1 MARRLNSRVVWALAK
16 RDLRMYFSNPT
27 GYVFITLFILLS
39 AAAAFW
45 QERFFLNNLANLDQ
59 LNQVFPYLLL
69 FFVPALT
76 MSVWAEERKQGTDEL
91 LLTLPATDLSI
102 VLGKYLAAAGIYTV
116 SLFLSL
122 SHVAVLAWLGSPDL
136 GLMAANFLGYWLVGA
151 ALIAVGM
158 LASLATTRV
167 TIAFILGAV
176 FCAGFIF
183 VGAAAGFYSESLGQR
198 LAPFG
203 VFRHFSD
210 FGRGVVSLSAIVYF
224 LSLAGFF
231 LYLNVLLLGRR
242 HWPPRAEGWPMWL
255 HQAIR
260 ALAVVV
266 ALVSAN
272 ALLGR
277 GSVRPL
283 RVDATAEKLHSL
295 SDETRRL
302 LTDLPSDR
310 PVFIQAF
317 VSREVPESYVQTRE
331 NLLNLLREIDA
342 VGGARVEVL
351 VEDTEPYTQ
360 AARDAREKFGIMARQ
375 VPHVGSARAGF
386 ADVFLGVAFT
396 CGAEEQV
403 IPFFDRGLPAEY
415 EVARGIRVVART
427 ARKKIGVVNT
437 EVRLFGGLDF
447 QTLRTSPP
455 WSVVE
460 ELKKQYEV
468 VQINPASPI
477 AEQVDGLLVVL
488 ASSLSQESMD
498 NLEAYVKAG
507 RPALLLDDPLP
518 LINLGLAPSEAAG
531 ANMNPFMRQGQPP
544 PQPKGNVRKLLANL
558 GVDWDPARIAWD
570 TYNPH
575 PELAHLPPEVVFVGP
590 GNGNP
595 EAFNAS
601 NVASGGLQEVVF
613 LYPGGLQKAE
623 GAFEFQPLL
632 RTGKASGSFSYQ
644 QMVQRS
650 FFGTQLN
657 RNLPH
662 RPGDKDYVLAAQA
675 RSSGASNGADGKA
688 SVGTNVIVIAD
699 VDFISEQFF
708 EIRKLGAESLNFDN
722 VTFFLNAIDLLVGD
736 ESFVALRKRRVKHR
750 TLERV
755 EAQTRSFVEKRT
767 EEEKQAESEA
777 EKALADAQKRLNE
790 MVQEVQQRGDLD
802 FQTKEIMA
810 RNLQEVENRRFEV
823 LKANIQSEKEAK
835 IQRSKENMES
845 SVRTIQSSIR
855 TSAVLLPP
863 IPVFLLGVGIFIRRQ
878 RREREGAAAAR
889 RLRG

>member
-1 MARRLNSRVVWALAK
+1 MSGRLNLRMVWALVK

-45 QERFFLNNLANLDQ
+45 QPRFFLSNLANLDQ

-69 FFVPALT
+69 FFVPALA
-76 MSVWAEERKQGTDEL
+76 MSVWADERKHGTDEL
-91 LLTLPATDLSI
+91 LLTLPATDLEI
-102 VLGKYLAAAGIYTV
+102 VLGKYLATLGIYGV
-116 SLFLSL
+116 SLVLSL

-136 GLMAANFLGYWLVGA
+136 GLMAANFLGYFLLGA

-158 LASLATTRV
+158 LASLATAHV

-176 FCAGFIF
+176 FCAAFIF
-183 VGAAAGFYSESLGQR
+183 VDAAAALHSESLSQR

-203 VFRHFSD
+203 VFRHFGD
-210 FGRGVVSLSAIVYF
+210 FSRGQVSLSAVAYF
-224 LSLAGFF
+224 VSLAAVF

-242 HWPPRAEGWPMWL
+242 QWPPRAEGWPMAL

-260 ALAVVV
+260 ALAVIV
-266 ALVSAN
+266 AVLSLN
-272 ALLGR
+272 AFIGR
-277 GSVRPL
+277 AGGRL
-283 RVDATAEKLHSL
+283 DATAEKLHSL
-295 SDETRRL
+295 SGETRRL
-302 LTDLPSDR
+302 IAELPPDR

-317 VSREVPESYVQTRE
+317 VSREVPEAYVQTRE

-342 VGGARVEVL
+342 AAGPRVELL
-351 VEDTEPYTQ
+351 VEETEPYTA
-360 AARDAREKFGIMARQ
+360 AARDAREKFGITARQ
-375 VPHVGSARAGF
+375 VPHLGSARAGF
-386 ADVFLGVAFT
+386 ADVFLGLAFT

-415 EVARGIRVVART
+415 EIARSIRVVART
-427 ARKKIGVVNT
+427 ARKRIGVVNT

-447 QTLRTSPP
+447 QTLRSTPP

-477 AEQVDGLLVVL
+477 TEEVDGLLVVL
-488 ASSLSQESMD
+488 GSSLPQEAMD
-498 NLEAYVKAG
+498 NLEAYIKSG
-507 RPALLLDDPLP
+507 HPALLLDDPLP
-518 LINLGLAPSEAAG
+518 LVNLGLAPSESAG
-531 ANMNPFMRQGQPP
+531 ANLNPFMRQGQPP

-558 GVDWDPARIAWD
+558 GVEWDPARIIWD

-575 PELAHLPPEVVFVGP
+575 PDLAHLPPEVVFVGAGS
-590 GNGNP
+590 GNA
-595 EAFNAS
+595 EALNAS
-601 NVASGGLQEVVF
+601 HAASSGLQEMVF
-613 LYPGGLQKAE
+613 LYPGTLAKAA
-623 GAFEFQPLL
+623 GNFDFRPLL
-632 RTGKASGSFSYQ
+632 RTGKASGNFSYQ

-650 FFGTQLN
+650 FFGAQLN
-657 RNLPH
+657 RSLPH
-662 RPGDKDYVLAAQA
+662 RPDDKDYVLAAEA
-675 RSSGASNGADGKA
+675 RSAPGADGFDGKA
-688 SVGTNVIVIAD
+688 AGTNVIVVAD
-699 VDFISEQFF
+699 IDFISEQFF

-722 VTFFLNAIDLLVGD
+722 VSFFLNAMDLLVGD

-755 EAQTRSFVEKRT
+755 EAQTRSFIEKRG

-777 EKALADAQKRLNE
+777 EKALAAAQKRLNE
-790 MVQEVQQRGDLD
+790 KVQAVRDRGDLD
-802 FQTKEIMA
+802 FQTQQIMA
-810 RNLQEVENRRFEV
+810 QNLQEVENRRFEV
-823 LKANIQSEKEAK
+823 LKAQIQSDKEAK
-835 IQRSKENMES
+835 IQRSKENMEAS
-845 SVRTIQSSIR
+845 IRTIQSSIR

-863 IPVFLLGVGIFIRRQ
+863 IPVFLMGVVIFIRRA

-889 RLRG
+889 RLRA

>member
-1 MARRLNSRVVWALAK
+1 MSGRLNLRMVWALVK
-16 RDLRMYFSNPT
+16 RDLRMYCSNPT

-45 QERFFLNNLANLDQ
+45 QPRFFLSNLANLDH

-69 FFVPALT
+69 FFVPALA
-76 MSVWAEERKQGTDEL
+76 MSVWADERKHGTDEL
-91 LLTLPATDLSI
+91 LLTLPATDLEI
-102 VLGKYLAAAGIYTV
+102 VLGKYLATLGIYGV
-116 SLFLSL
+116 SLVLSL

-136 GLMAANFLGYWLVGA
+136 GLMAANFLGCFLLGA

-158 LASLATTRV
+158 LASLATAHV

-176 FCAGFIF
+176 FCGAFIF
-183 VGAAAGFYSESLGQR
+183 VDAAAALHSESLSQR
-198 LAPFG
+198 LALFG
-203 VFRHFSD
+203 VFRHFEVFS
-210 FGRGVVSLSAIVYF
+210 RGQVSLSAVAYF
-224 LSLAGFF
+224 VSLAAVF

-242 HWPPRAEGWPMWL
+242 QWPRRAGGWPMAL

-260 ALAVVV
+260 ALAVIAAVV
-266 ALVSAN
+266 SLN
-272 ALLGR
+272 ALIGR
-277 GSVRPL
+277 AGVRL
-283 RVDATAEKLHSL
+283 DATAEKLHSL
-295 SDETRRL
+295 SGETRRL
-302 LTDLPSDR
+302 IAELPADR

-317 VSREVPESYVQTRE
+317 VSREVPEAYVQTRE

-342 VGGARVEVL
+342 AAGPRVELL
-351 VEDTEPYTQ
+351 VEETEPYTA
-360 AARDAREKFGIMARQ
+360 AARDAREKFGITARQ

-386 ADVFLGVAFT
+386 ADVFLGLAFT

-415 EVARGIRVVART
+415 EIVRSIRVVART

-447 QTLRTSPP
+447 QTLRSTPP

-468 VQINPASPI
+468 VQVNPASPI
-477 AEQVDGLLVVL
+477 TEEMDGLLVVL
-488 ASSLSQESMD
+488 PSSLSQEAMD
-498 NLEAYVKAG
+498 NLEAYIKSG
-507 RPALLLDDPLP
+507 HPALLLDDPLP
-518 LINLGLAPSEAAG
+518 LVNLGLAPSESAG
-531 ANMNPFMRQGQPP
+531 ANLNPFMRQGQPP

-558 GVDWDPARIAWD
+558 GVDWDPARIIWD

-575 PELAHLPPEVVFVGP
+575 PDLAHLPPEVVFVGAGS
-590 GNGNP
+590 GNA
-595 EAFNAS
+595 EAVNAS
-601 NVASGGLQEVVF
+601 HPASGGLQEMVF
-613 LYPGGLQKAE
+613 LYPGTLAKAE
-623 GAFEFQPLL
+623 GSVDFQPLL
-632 RTGKASGSFSYQ
+632 RTGKASGNFSYQ

-650 FFGTQLN
+650 FFGAQLN

-662 RPGDKDYVLAAQA
+662 RADDKDYVLAVEA
-675 RSSGASNGADGKA
+675 RSAPAAGGSDGKVA
-688 SVGTNVIVIAD
+688 AGTKVIVVAD
-699 VDFISEQFF
+699 IDFISEQFF
-708 EIRKLGAESLNFDN
+708 EIRKMGAENLNFDN
-722 VTFFLNAIDLLVGD
+722 VSFFLNAMDLLVGD

-755 EAQTRSFVEKRT
+755 EAQTRSFIEKRG

-777 EKALADAQKRLNE
+777 EKALAAAQKRLNE
-790 MVQEVQQRGDLD
+790 KVQAVRDREDLD
-802 FQTKEIMA
+802 FQTQQIMA
-810 RNLQEVENRRFEV
+810 QNLQEVENRRFEV
-823 LKANIQSEKEAK
+823 LKAQIQSDKEAK
-835 IQRSKENMES
+835 IQRSKENMEAS
-845 SVRTIQSSIR
+845 IRTIQSSIR

-863 IPVFLLGVGIFIRRQ
+863 IPVFLMGVVIFIRRE